1 MNWLFFTHLA
11 FTLYMTGVIW
21 FVQIVHYPLM
31 GKVGPEYF
39 VAYERSHTMLTT
51 FVVGPQMIVELTTAV
66 LLVFSMK
73 SMQPWWWVNLA
84 LVGVVWASTFFIQV
98 PLHNALSE
106 SFDAGRHASLV
117 QGNWIRTI
125 TWTAR
130 SVLLILLAQRI
141 IVFQG

>member
-1 MNWLFFTHLA
+1 MNWIFLTHLA

-31 GKVGPEYF
+31 GKVGSDYF
-39 VAYERSHTMLTT
+39 VAYERSHTMFTT
-51 FVVGPQMIVELTTAV
+51 FVVGPQMVIELATAV

-73 SMQPWWWVNLA
+73 TMQSWWWVNLA

-106 SFDAGRHASLV
+106 GFDEARHLKLV
-117 QGNWIRTI
+117 NSNWIRTV
-125 TWTAR
+125 TWTVRALM
-130 SVLLILLAQRI
+130 LLWL
-141 IVFQG
+141 VKYF